1 MKFETYITAVQTSE
15 ASDEQ
20 VERLM
25 DQYDTSDLPEDPTM
39 VEGAD
44 GELAQFLELT
54 RQSTKQQLQQIFEG
68 EPEFFELKVEVVE
81 EDE

>member
-20 VERLM
+20 GERLM